1 VTVTDDENPAIS
13 GTLADITQNT
23 VAGFCTTAV
32 TWTEPTAADNCAVDT
47 LTSDAAPGDT
57 FPVGD
62 TTVTYTATDIHGNSS
77 TSSFKITITDGNLVT
92 TGDCDSDGVSNFC
105 EIETGSSLDCNGNGV
120 PDECDLWS
128 GVSIDQNG
136 NGIPDECECFPV
148 VGLTATYDDT
158 NEQTTLTWTITADPS
173 GYQQF
178 QVLRNGTLIGALLSP
193 ASVFTD
199 DEPLCPGVTS
209 YSVRADCGSG
219 IATTTVEI
227 TYTPAAPVKY
237 GIDPETI
244 EIPENWSAV
253 DFEVQPWIYQETVVP
268 DCPYATTGFSMGVGH
283 PDTLEVTAVGLHPQ
297 LEDRVPSGIDFYS
310 VDLLDS
316 GWTLGVVYSLVS
328 PPSTGLLDTLDF
340 LTKTRVATA
349 RYRSACGIEME
360 TEATLEFD
368 TLGTPPV
375 ENRVVVN
382 GFGLSP
388 EHLQAGTIT
397 LMPVSAQKAFLRGDC
412 NGDQAV
418 MLTDVFAL
426 LTFLFNTYG
435 MVQCADACDVNDS
448 EALDIADPLYL
459 LFYLYAS
466 GPPPEAPSGECGV
479 DPTMGSLGCQTAPPC
494 GPCAP

>member
-1 VTVTDDENPAIS
+1 
-13 GTLADITQNT
+13 
-23 VAGFCTTAV
+23 
-32 TWTEPTAADNCAVDT
+32 
-47 LTSDAAPGDT
+47 
-57 FPVGD
+57 
-62 TTVTYTATDIHGNSS
+62 YTATDTSGNTA
-77 TSSFKITITDGNLVT
+77 TSSFVITITDGNLVT
-92 TGDCDSDGVSNFC
+92 TGDCNSDGVSNFC
-105 EIETGSSLDCNGNGV
+105 EIAADPSLDCNGNGV

-148 VGLTATYDDT
+148 VGLTATYDVT

-178 QVLRNGTLIGALLSP
+178 QVLRNGTEIGFLP
-193 ASVFTD
+193 PTASDFTD
-199 DEPLCPGVTS
+199 LEPLCPGVTS
-209 YSVRADCGSG
+209 YSVSADCVSG

-227 TYTPAAPVKY
+227 TYIPEAPVRY
-237 GIDPETI
+237 GIDDATI

-253 DFEVQPWIYQETVVP
+253 DFEVEPWIHQETDDP
-268 DCPYATTGFSMGVGH
+268 GCSYATTGFSMGVGH
-283 PDTLEVTAVGLHPQ
+283 PETLEVTAVGLHPE
-297 LEDRVPSGIDFYS
+297 LVNRVPSGIDFYS

-328 PPSTGLLDTLDF
+328 SPSTGLDTLDF

-349 RYRSACGIEME
+349 RYRSACGIDMQ
-360 TEATLEFD
+360 TGATLGFVD

-412 NGDQAV
+412 NGDQVV

-435 MVQCADACDVNDS
+435 MVQCADACDANDS

-459 LFYLYAS
+459 LFYLYAM